1 MGNNASSDGKAGE
14 WKGPFS
20 DQVRVYAHVCM
31 VSMCISFL

>member
-20 DQVRVYAHVCM
+20 DQVRVYAHVYIG
-31 VSMCISFL
+31 SMCISLL